1 MICQQIK
8 LSNVEIYLK
17 EKGTISFKKKIQT
30 FEFPEKGKYEISSG
44 VNNESGKG
52 CKIESCLNFEK
63 MINWKL

>member
-30 FEFPEKGKYEISSG
+30 FEFPEKENTKFPVVLITRVERD
-44 VNNESGKG
+44 VK
-52 CKIESCLNFEK
+52 
-63 MINWKL
+63 